1 MKVAI
6 IDDDIS
12 FCQKLEICL
21 KQHDFFQ
28 NIQINQYHQEF
39 HDIQLEQYELLFIDI
54 MLVETNGIAI
64 AQTIKNKKAKIIFI
78 SSNESLVYNC
88 FDIHLHFFVRKE
100 FYEDDIK
107 RLIIKLSNDDKEE
120 NKQYL
125 VDQKNHIYIYYLDII
140 CIQSQRNKCLF
151 YTKEKTYQQYVTL
164 KKCYSIFCQNIAFY
178 KINSYTIINFR
189 YVEKIN
195 SKTVTLTNGMTLNIS
210 RQYKDIIEK
219 FHIYRSK
226 L

>member
-54 MLVETNGIAI
+54 MLGETNGIAI

-78 SSNESLVYNC
+78 SSNGSFISLKASITCSELLYVPYN
-88 FDIHLHFFVRKE
+88 L
-100 FYEDDIK
+100 YG
-107 RLIIKLSNDDKEE
+107 
-120 NKQYL
+120 
-125 VDQKNHIYIYYLDII
+125 
-140 CIQSQRNKCLF
+140 
-151 YTKEKTYQQYVTL
+151 
-164 KKCYSIFCQNIAFY
+164 
-178 KINSYTIINFR
+178 IINLKNPLFFLL
-189 YVEKIN
+189 YYFKAIF
-195 SKTVTLTNGMTLNIS
+195 L
-210 RQYKDIIEK
+210 
-219 FHIYRSK
+219 F
-226 L
+226 